1 MPPVRQGVVDGS
13 PARASFAEPLAA
25 PSLSSMRIPL
35 PVLIRI
41 PFPVL
46 IRIPLPVPVLIRIPF
61 PVRIHNPF
69 PVRIHIPFPAL
80 PCPPGTHTTPVSWAR
95 DDAAAVPLEEVLP
108 VDAPRTLI
116 VLDGTWTFARN
127 MYAKNA
133 DRFAP
138 LRKVTLNMAGI
149 PPSEYMI
156 RKQPRE
162 GCLCTLEAVAHAVA
176 ILEDDPTIVDVRT
189 AQR

>member
-1 MPPVRQGVVDGS
+1 M
-13 PARASFAEPLAA
+13 
-25 PSLSSMRIPL
+25 
-35 PVLIRI
+35 
-41 PFPVL
+41 
-46 IRIPLPVPVLIRIPF
+46 
-61 PVRIHNPF
+61 
-69 PVRIHIPFPAL
+69 
-80 PCPPGTHTTPVSWAR
+80 SWAR

-176 ILEDDPTIVDVRT
+176 IRVDDPTIVDVRT
-189 AQR
+189 AHR